1 MKQEPCKLILFYSVS
16 GSKNFKSNTILLSN
30 IQIQALIP
38 WNLWH
43 LKTFLIVDLVHYSL
57 ASFFS
62 PECKLYAGLPM
73 STDSLVRMW
82 MYASQELRGGTG
94 IQNGDELSRLA
105 PEIDGEFKV
114 DREWV
119 WVDLDAG
126 GRGTSGARTVRREGA
141 SLKMSPPCFSFLKMK
156 ILLGTIL
163 FLVKLRWGSSL
174 VYIFYP
180 TKDLLRV
187 RIIWQCVQHDHVIL
201 SLC

>member
-1 MKQEPCKLILFYSVS
+1 MKRATWCTDLLPTVMRSSFDTTKFVTFKDILNRRP
-16 GSKNFKSNTILLSN
+16 GSLQFGIFF
-30 IQIQALIP
+30 
-38 WNLWH
+38 
-43 LKTFLIVDLVHYSL
+43 FLES
-57 ASFFS
+57 
-62 PECKLYAGLPM
+62 KLYAGLQDCQCQLM
-73 STDSLVRMW
+73 DRMW

-94 IQNGDELSRLA
+94 IPHGDELSRLA

-141 SLKMSPPCFSFLKMK
+141 SLKMSPPCFSFFKME

-163 FLVKLRWGSSL
+163 FLIKLRWGSSL

-187 RIIWQCVQHDHVIL
+187 KIFWQCVQHDHVIL

>member
-1 MKQEPCKLILFYSVS
+1 MKRATWCTDLLPTVMRSSFDTTKFVTFKDILNRRP
-16 GSKNFKSNTILLSN
+16 GSLQFGIFF
-30 IQIQALIP
+30 
-38 WNLWH
+38 
-43 LKTFLIVDLVHYSL
+43 FL
-57 ASFFS
+57 
-62 PECKLYAGLPM
+62 ECKLYAGLQDCQCQLM
-73 STDSLVRMW
+73 VRMW

-94 IQNGDELSRLA
+94 IPHGDELSRLA

-141 SLKMSPPCFSFLKMK
+141 SLKMSPPCFSFFKME

-163 FLVKLRWGSSL
+163 FLIKLRWGSSL